1 MQKDIIK
8 DITQMLTD
16 GDYLDGAD
24 NRQDKLQSTIRL
36 IINQDKEDNWRGG
49 VPKDVL
55 INQYE
60 YDLEALENAKV
71 LLVEKNLWHDNVFE
85 SIKLLL
91 DTNESN
97 KNHNEFSVNEV
108 YNDQT

>member
-49 VPKDVL
+49 VPKDAL

-60 YDLEALENAKV
+60 YDLEALEKAKV
-71 LLVEKNLWHDNVFE
+71 LLVEKNLWDDNIFE
-85 SIKLLL
+85 SVKHLL

-108 YNDQT
+108 CNDQT